1 MYKVKITYHLKLA
14 VSTTE
19 RYICAFATLSIP
31 AYSVL
36 FKMPLLLQ
44 LILLLCVLS
53 LVFGGSI
60 VEPQTKHSFSDN
72 DSGLALAGVGV
83 RVKQIG
89 PIKAKVY
96 AGIKPIYFL

>member
-1 MYKVKITYHLKLA
+1 M
-14 VSTTE
+14 
-19 RYICAFATLSIP
+19 
-31 AYSVL
+31 
-36 FKMPLLLQ
+36 
-44 LILLLCVLS
+44 LLLCILS

-72 DSGLALAGVGV
+72 DSGLTLAGVGV

-96 AGIKPIYFL
+96 AGIGMIYFFFRVESLIYSLSWILCR

>member
-1 MYKVKITYHLKLA
+1 
-14 VSTTE
+14 
-19 RYICAFATLSIP
+19 
-31 AYSVL
+31 
-36 FKMPLLLQ
+36 MPLLVQ
-44 LILLLCVLS
+44 LMLLLCALS

-72 DSGLALAGVGV
+72 DSGLTLAGVGV

-96 AGIKPIYFL
+96 AGIELIYFYKYTLNNVLN